1 MRILLDG
8 RILGPKITGVE
19 RHILELLSQFE
30 RESIRGNHDIS
41 VYIRDGSE
49 LRYQG
54 IKSHREDASRVPI
67 QGFDVYHR
75 PFTPSDFSSI
85 VELVSARSSVLT
97 LHDLIAYS
105 LPGYWESKE
114 EYQSYRRH
122 VEFAAVA
129 VDRVIAISQANK
141 TELLNTLPI
150 SESKIDV
157 IPLGVSGQFR
167 VTEDQRIKA
176 DFLQRY
182 GLQTG
187 YLLSLGTDYPHK
199 NRIGLLKAFELLI
212 QDFPSARLVLAGPV
226 SGMNRQPEVEGILR
240 RLSSRVIDLGAL
252 PDDDLVELYNNA
264 LAFVFPSL
272 YEGFG
277 MPLLEAF
284 ACGVPS
290 LCSNRSAL
298 PEIAGDAA
306 LLVDTARIDEFYQ
319 GLKTIYEKENLRREL
334 TAKGLVRAAQF
345 TWERTA
351 VKTLRT
357 YMRAIESRGQ
367 GCARQD
373 RRKRGVRQECETPEA
388 SEPASEARPV
398 ESFTL
403 AICTRNRAE
412 RLKEALSS
420 VAKLSL
426 NGISEFEL
434 LVIDNG
440 SNDETAR
447 VVEEASSNMK
457 FPFKCVVEKEVGL
470 SRARNR
476 AIREARGEVII
487 FVDDDEELPEA
498 FIIEYA
504 KAYSRWPQAL
514 CIGAKV
520 ELKWSQPRP
529 HWLTDNLLWVLGK
542 TVCKDDERRYRA
554 PEFCFGG
561 GNFSFRREVFERVGV
576 FNPELGYRGRSLY
589 GNEDIEMLKRIDGIG
604 GVIVYSPEPRLFHLI
619 ETDKLSR
626 RFVLKRHYHQ
636 GISAIRERMSL
647 MRIDRRE
654 LELGL
659 RGEILERRREL
670 KTALIKLISG
680 GLTVADLAALA
691 LCTGRVR
698 QYRVELNRAGTRPQA
713 RDHLP
718 VQPTVHRVGLEIDK
732 MIGKE
737 SNEDAS
743 REDRKDG
750 EVVLRELTKE
760 LATRLAVTEAKLI
773 EITRTRGW
781 RLLSTYY
788 ELMGSLRANRRAS
801 SG

>member
-19 RHILELLSQFE
+19 RHILELLGQFE
-30 RESIRGNHDIS
+30 RESIRGNHEIS

-49 LRYQG
+49 LKYQG
-54 IKSHREDASRVPI
+54 IKSQREDARRVLV

-129 VDRVIAISQANK
+129 VDRVIAISEANK
-141 TELLNTLPI
+141 TELLNTLPV

-157 IPLGVSGQFR
+157 IPLAVSARFR
-167 VTEDQRIKA
+167 VTEDQRTKA
-176 DFLQRY
+176 DFLRRY

-226 SGMNRQPEVEGILR
+226 SGMNRQPEVEGMLR
-240 RLSSRVIDLGAL
+240 KLSSQVIDLGAL
-252 PDDDLVELYNNA
+252 PDEDLVELYNNA

-319 GLKTIYEKENLRREL
+319 ALRTIYERENLRREL
-334 TAKGLVRAAQF
+334 MAKGLKRAAQF

-351 VKTLRT
+351 LKTLRT
-357 YMRAIESRGQ
+357 YKSAIESRGQ
-367 GCARQD
+367 ACERQG
-373 RRKRGVRQECETPEA
+373 RPTGGIRQERARLEA
-388 SEPASEARPV
+388 SETASEPRPV
-398 ESFTL
+398 GSFTL
-403 AICTRNRAE
+403 AICTRNRAG
-412 RLKEALSS
+412 RLKQALSS

-447 VVEEASSNMK
+447 VVEEASRSMK
-457 FPFKCVVEKEVGL
+457 FPVRCVVEKEVGL

-476 AIREARGEVII
+476 AIREAKSDVII
-487 FVDDDEELPEA
+487 FIDDDEELPEA
-498 FIIEYA
+498 FVIEYA
-504 KAYSRWPQAL
+504 KAYLRWPQAL
-514 CIGAKV
+514 CIGAKI
-520 ELKWSQPRP
+520 ELKWSRPRP

-561 GNFSFRREVFERVGV
+561 GNFSFRREAFERIGI
-576 FNPELGYRGRSLY
+576 FNPELGYRGRALY
-589 GNEDIEMLKRIDGIG
+589 GNEDIEMLKRIDEIG
-604 GVIVYSPEPRLFHLI
+604 GVIVYSPEPKLFHLI

-647 MRIDRRE
+647 LRIDRQE
-654 LELGL
+654 LELAL
-659 RGEILERRREL
+659 RRELLGRRREL
-670 KTALIKLISG
+670 KTALIKLISR
-680 GLTVADLAALA
+680 GLTLADLAALA
-691 LCTGRVR
+691 LSTGRVR
-698 QYRVELNRAGTRPQA
+698 QYRVELNRPRTRA
-713 RDHLP
+713 RERDYLP
-718 VQPTVHRVGLEIDK
+718 VQPPANRVGLEIDK
-732 MIGKE
+732 MIGTE
-737 SNEDAS
+737 SNDDIS
-743 REDRKDG
+743 RDDRRDG
-750 EVVLRELTKE
+750 EAVLRELTKE
-760 LATRLAVTEAKLI
+760 LATRLAATEAKLI

-788 ELMGSLRANRRAS
+788 ELMASLRAHWRAP